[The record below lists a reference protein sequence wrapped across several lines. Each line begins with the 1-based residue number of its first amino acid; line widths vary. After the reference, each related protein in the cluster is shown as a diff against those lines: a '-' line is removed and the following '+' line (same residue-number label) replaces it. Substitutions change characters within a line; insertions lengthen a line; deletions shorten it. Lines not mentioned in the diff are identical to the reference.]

1 MKPSRSRSILQISM
15 FGGVTIAYGG
25 LEVRLNIRKMQ
36 ALLAFLAL
44 ERTRSTRDQL
54 IGRLWSDVPE
64 DNARASLRQN
74 IYQLRQTLSDVGC
87 DYLVSDKLGL
97 ELVPYSLETD
107 VDAVLQAAER
117 GEVHPL
123 LLGHTRISETLLL
136 NLEDI
141 DPSFQDWL
149 RAKRQILH
157 DRLVRLLERAAAQEE
172 QDAAAKIDIAQAI
185 LNLDP
190 THEEACRILMRS
202 RAENGDVAGALKVYK
217 ALWDLLAA
225 DHDMEPSDTTQDL
238 VAKIKIGSIV
248 SNARAPAAES
258 RPTPR
263 EQAPAPVLP
272 EAPARISLLIN
283 AFRMDGVQADS
294 VHLVHGFRHHL
305 IASLVR
311 FREWYVTDR
320 ALPRATTNPLPAI
333 SSQYELDA
341 TILQAK
347 STARIVLTL
356 KETGRDI
363 YFWSDTYELILSRWF
378 ETQQDVV
385 RRIASSLN
393 VHSSQE
399 RLARLSSQP
408 DVSLI
413 AYDRWLRGQA
423 TIMRFSSDNWRSAE
437 QLFRDTIREAP
448 NFASA
453 YSSLAQINNVAHITQ
468 PGVYRTRER
477 ERETIDLGRTAV
489 RLDPLDSR
497 AHLCLGWAYMMAK
510 EYDQA
515 PGHFNLACQLNDN
528 DPWTLI
534 SASLAHSF
542 GGSPDQAKAMSA
554 LAFEQSLFP
563 TRVMWGYDV
572 TSRFLWGDY
581 EGCVTASKHAANI
594 ILNLPAW
601 AAAALH
607 HLGQRDK
614 AREQANAF
622 LEMTR
627 ASWRQDTPASDA
639 AMVRWLLHSFPI
651 ARRDDWE
658 RLRKGVMGAGLP
670 KTAIEHNA
678 W

>member
-1 MKPSRSRSILQISM
+1 MKPTRTRPSLQISM
-15 FGGVTIAYGG
+15 FGGVTVAYAG
-25 LEVRLNIRKMQ
+25 LEIRLNIRKMQ

-44 ERTRSTRDQL
+44 ERTRCARDLL

-64 DNARASLRQN
+64 ENARASLRQN

-87 DYLVSDKLGL
+87 DHLVSDKLGL
-97 ELVPYSLETD
+97 ELLPHSLETD
-107 VDAVLQAAER
+107 VDAVLQAAEA
-117 GEVHPL
+117 GQVHPL
-123 LLGHTRISETLLL
+123 LLTSTRLAETLLL

-157 DRLVRLLERAAAQEE
+157 DRLIRLLERAATREKLGAVL
-172 QDAAAKIDIAQAI
+172 KIDIAQAI

-225 DHDMEPSDTTQDL
+225 DHDMEPSEPTQDL
-238 VAKIKIGSIV
+238 VAKIKTGSIV
-248 SNARAPAAES
+248 ASVQEPATE
-258 RPTPR
+258 RQPKRR
-263 EQAPAPVLP
+263 EEPAPG
-272 EAPARISLLIN
+272 EPARISLLIN
-283 AFRMDGVQADS
+283 AFQIEGVQADS

-320 ALPRATTNPLPAI
+320 AIPRATTNTLPTI

-356 KETGRDI
+356 KETDRDI
-363 YFWSDTYELILSRWF
+363 YFWSDTYELVLSRWF

-385 RRIASSLN
+385 RRIASALN

-448 NFASA
+448 NFSSA

-468 PGVYRTRER
+468 PGIYRTRER

-542 GGSPDQAKAMSA
+542 AGSPDEAKALSA

-581 EGCVTASKHAANI
+581 QGCVTASKHAANI

-601 AAAALH
+601 TAAALH
-607 HLGQRDK
+607 HLGQREEAK
-614 AREQANAF
+614 QQADAF

-627 ASWRQDTPASDA
+627 ASWRQNTPADDA

-658 RLRKGVMGAGLP
+658 RLRNGVVGAGLP
-670 KTAIEHNA
+670 KAAIDHGA